1 MKLRGGK
8 STSALL
14 TACSAVAIFAAS
26 DSAMAAPPNCPT
38 QKGTGPG
45 FIPVQTIKIFND
57 SFAQQIY
64 AELEVGKP
72 NPDLWIQD
80 IRIQMHRKTSFIRT
94 RQQ

>member
-26 DSAMAAPPNCPT
+26 GSAMAAPPPNCPT
-38 QKGTGPG
+38 QTGTGPG

-57 SFAQQIY
+57 SCST
-64 AELEVGKP
+64 
-72 NPDLWIQD
+72 DL
-80 IRIQMHRKTSFIRT
+80 R
-94 RQQ
+94 